1 MKLVLAPLGL
11 GVYRIWGVGFRIGVG
26 GGGGGVLRNYHAVET
41 AI

>member
-1 MKLVLAPLGL
+1 MLAPLGL

-26 GGGGGVLRNYHAVET
+26 GGGGGGVLRNYHAVET